1 MLVHCSFENSHK
13 ISRMG
18 SLQDRTQ
25 QPPSPGAAAV
35 WNWFDTLFSVTR
47 NPSAACDEVI
57 DPAIL
62 VLATDVVSAFLAS
75 SNFFSSKA
83 TSDSRICTFV
93 IPAISDIVTRTI
105 DISRLHLIDS
115 VGLGLFLLSAENNP
129 LCSQYIKMKSKSSQ
143 GSHLYQP
150 ARPYRRASNETISVF
165 VQHFWWKRNKYF

>member
-13 ISRMG
+13 MSRMG

-25 QPPSPGAAAV
+25 QPPSPGEAAV
-35 WNWFDTLFSVTR
+35 WNWFGTLFSVTR

-75 SNFFSSKA
+75 SNFFSSEA

-105 DISRLHLIDS
+105 IISKLHLIDS

-129 LCSQYIKMKSKSSQ
+129 LWSKQ
-143 GSHLYQP
+143 
-150 ARPYRRASNETISVF
+150 
-165 VQHFWWKRNKYF
+165 